1 MLVAS
6 RGPDQPPV
14 AHTLPAIHASYL
26 LMRRLEIV
34 EMAPDWTDTFVPRKL
49 VAVSLRLA
57 GPGVV
62 DVPTL
67 EKRIAICVPPKP

>member
-1 MLVAS
+1 
-6 RGPDQPPV
+6 
-14 AHTLPAIHASYL
+14 
-26 LMRRLEIV
+26 MRRLEMV
-34 EMAPDWTDTFVPRKL
+34 EMAPDWTDKFVPRKL